1 MERYPMHPP
10 LFIPILT
17 NLVHI
22 LSPYLKLNF
31 IINSHLRLNLP
42 RGICP
47 ASKLSCMPQVHVISV
62 LHGLQNLMIN
72 SKAKL

>member
-1 MERYPMHPP
+1 MHPL

-22 LSPYLKLNF
+22 LSPYLKLNL
-31 IINSHLRLNLP
+31 IIISHLRRNLP

-47 ASKLSCMPQVHVISV
+47 ASKLSCVPQAHVISV
-62 LHGLQNLMIN
+62 LHGLQNLN

>member
-1 MERYPMHPP
+1 MHPL

-22 LSPYLKLNF
+22 LRPYLKFNF
-31 IINSHLRLNLP
+31 IVTSHLRLNLP
-42 RGICP
+42 RGIFP
-47 ASKLSCMPQVHVISV
+47 ASKLSCVSQAHVISV

-72 SKAKL
+72 FKAKL